1 MPLKKQN
8 FKEGEIPIFEDAVI
22 YKRGEYWQFRMW
34 LAKENR
40 YARRSLRT
48 RREVTAIEKG
58 KETYLEIYGNM
69 TQGKT
74 YFSLTTKQG
83 VEKYLAQRKK
93 DLDAGLIV
101 KGRLGT
107 IKTHLEHWLVFIKKD
122 TKLKE
127 LERTDCEN
135 YFHERTKTKKK
146 ISIRQSTVENEQSTI
161 NAMMMWLFKNK
172 ETYIDGFDFKK
183 LPRQDRKQFD
193 LKRETFSKEEIG
205 RLQDVLHSYIDEER
219 KNLAD
224 EKSLI
229 KTLCAYYFLVA
240 MISGLR
246 TGEQKQLRWADIG
259 FMEHKVEGEDVS
271 LVRIEVRAETSKV
284 RKYRDFYIRD
294 REYFDALSKILMPI
308 QKAKNKNKVLA
319 NNLIF
324 SIDGKTELSQRA
336 LLYHFDRLLTRAE
349 IEDKDTKD
357 LVPYSFRHYFI
368 TDKIKSGLSF
378 QQIADM
384 CGTSPIQISNTYY
397 HIDRDI
403 QITNALADYYIDK
416 NGKIIPR

>member
-8 FKEGEIPIFEDAVI
+8 FKEGEIQIFDDAVI

-40 YARRSLRT
+40 YARKSLRT
-48 RREVTAIEKG
+48 RSEVTAIEKG
-58 KETYLEIYGNM
+58 KESYLEIYGNM

-107 IKTHLEHWLVFIKKD
+107 IKTHLEHWLNFIKRD
-122 TKLKE
+122 TKIKE

-146 ISIRQSTVENEQSTI
+146 ISISQSTVENEQSTI
-161 NAMMMWLFKNK
+161 NAMIMWLFKNK
-172 ETYIDGFDFKK
+172 EAYIDGFDFKK

-205 RLQDVLHSYIDEER
+205 KIQDVLHSYIDEER
-219 KNLAD
+219 KNLID
-224 EKSLI
+224 EKSLV

-240 MISGLR
+240 IISGLR
-246 TGEQKQLRWADIG
+246 TGEQKKLRWADIG

-294 REYFDALSKILMPI
+294 REYFEALSKILMPI
-308 QKAKNKNKVLA
+308 HKAKNKNKTLG

-324 SIDGKTELSQRA
+324 SIDGTTELSQRA
-336 LLYHFDRLLTRAE
+336 LLYHFDRVLKRAE
-349 IEDKDTKD
+349 IEDRDKKD

>member
-48 RREVTAIEKG
+48 RSEVTAIEKG

-205 RLQDVLHSYIDEER
+205 RIQDVLHSYIDEER

-240 MISGLR
+240 IISGLR

-308 QKAKNKNKVLA
+308 QKAKNKNKVFA
-319 NNLIF
+319 TNLIF

>member
-1 MPLKKQN
+1 MPLKKQT
-8 FKEGEIPIFEDAVI
+8 FKEQEIAIFDDAVI

-34 LAKENR
+34 LSKENR
-40 YARRSLRT
+40 YARKSLRT
-48 RREVTAIEKG
+48 RSEVTAIEKG
-58 KETYLEIYGNM
+58 KEFYLEIYGN
-69 TQGKT
+69 TVQGKT

-83 VEKYLAQRKK
+83 VEKYLKQRAL
-93 DLDAGLIV
+93 DLEAGLIV

-107 IKTHLEHWLVFIKKD
+107 IKTHLEHWLNYIKRD

-146 ISIRQSTVENEQSTI
+146 ISISQTTVENEQSTI
-161 NAMMMWLFKNK
+161 NAMMNWLFKNK
-172 ETYIDGFDFKK
+172 ETYIDSFDFKK
-183 LPRQDRKQFD
+183 LPRLDRKQFD

-205 RLQDVLHSYIDEER
+205 RIQDILHRYIDEER
-219 KNLAD
+219 GKLED
-224 EKSLI
+224 EKSLV
-229 KTLCAYYFLVA
+229 KTICAYYFLVA
-240 MISGLR
+240 IISGLR
-246 TGEQKQLRWADIG
+246 TGEQKKLRWADIA
-259 FMEHKVEGEDVS
+259 FTEHKVEGEDIS
-271 LVRIEVRAETSKV
+271 LVRIQVRAETSKV

-294 REYFDALSKILMPI
+294 REYFDALSNILMPI
-308 QKAKNKNKVLA
+308 HKARNKNKILA

-324 SIDGKTELSQRA
+324 SVDGKTEISQRA
-336 LLYHFDRLLTRAE
+336 LLYHFDKILTLAE
-349 IEDKDTKD
+349 IENRNTKD

-384 CGTSPIQISNTYY
+384 CGTSSTQIENTYY

-403 QITNALADYYIDK
+403 QITNALADYYIDS